1 MSGAVTVP
9 PATAPEPASLFG
21 AAGVERGGRTLEDS
35 VLAAL
40 HELRVRGTASCLV
53 CGGALEADDGACSE
67 CGSEL
72 S

>member
-1 MSGAVTVP
+1 MSGAAPAP
-9 PATAPEPASLFG
+9 PATAPESASLFA

-35 VLAAL
+35 VLAAWR
-40 HELRVRGTASCLV
+40 ELRVRGTASCLV
-53 CGGALEADDGACSE
+53 CGGALEADGACRE